1 MSRSEYSDECSGS
14 ESNLWRGAVDSALRG
29 KRGQAFLRETLAAL
43 DAMPEKKLTKDS
55 LHEPVS
61 GEFCTL
67 GAVGLAR
74 SMDLRKLEYAEP
86 GNVAKAFGISRA
98 MAAEIMFV
106 NDDENDWHHD
116 QTPEHRWNRM
126 RSWVVSHIKTEAV

>member
-1 MSRSEYSDECSGS
+1 MSRLEYSDECSGS
-14 ESNLWRGAVDSALRG
+14 DFNLWRGAVDSALRG

-67 GAVGLAR
+67 GVVGAVR
-74 SMDLRKLEYAEP
+74 SLDLRALENDDPE
-86 GNVAKAFGISRA
+86 GIAKAFGISRA

-116 QTPEHRWNRM
+116 QTSEHRWNRM